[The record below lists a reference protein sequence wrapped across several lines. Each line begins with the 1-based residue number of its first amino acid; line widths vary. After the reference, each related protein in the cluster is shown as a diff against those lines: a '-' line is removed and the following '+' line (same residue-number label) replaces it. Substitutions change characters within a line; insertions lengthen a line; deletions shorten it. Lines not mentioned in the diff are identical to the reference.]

1 MGFNIPPLWN
11 WGPRYFSCA
20 LVFFFGDRKHTEV
33 LYSWSF
39 CQELGN
45 GKFCCA
51 MWGFPHSSQNF
62 LENGFC
68 ISSTRLHIIHRFIFI
83 FTGNVY
89 DRMWTGLFTFNFYS
103 TFWKAPKCSHRP
115 PFPQWRAKECPFG
128 LHLSAMH
135 RDPFFFGNCTG
146 NISRLCF
153 PIQWATPKKFTMK

>member
-1 MGFNIPPLWN
+1 M
-11 WGPRYFSCA
+11 
-20 LVFFFGDRKHTEV
+20 
-33 LYSWSF
+33 
-39 CQELGN
+39 

-51 MWGFPHSSQNF
+51 MLGFPDSSQNF
-62 LENGFC
+62 LENCFC

-89 DRMWTGLFTFNFYS
+89 DHMWTGLFTFHFYS

-135 RDPFFFGNCTG
+135 RDPFFFWSLYRKYQQTLLSNTVGH
-146 NISRLCF
+146 S
-153 PIQWATPKKFTMK
+153 KKVYHEVNFMPLYGYTVG